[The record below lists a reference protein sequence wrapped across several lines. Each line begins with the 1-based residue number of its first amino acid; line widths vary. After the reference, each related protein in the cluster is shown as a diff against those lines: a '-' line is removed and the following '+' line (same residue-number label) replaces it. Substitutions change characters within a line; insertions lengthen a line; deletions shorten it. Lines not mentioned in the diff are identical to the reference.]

1 MESSIDP
8 LRGDICASRNLYN
21 DFRGRGGK
29 IDVQSG
35 MRRNSRSYG
44 SQDVLE
50 YSRSAF
56 EAFEVRSIF
65 IEYFTII

>member
-8 LRGDICASRNLYN
+8 LRGDICASRYLYN
-21 DFRGRGGK
+21 DFRGREGK

-50 YSRSAF
+50 YPR
-56 EAFEVRSIF
+56 
-65 IEYFTII
+65 TL